1 MTYPYTE
8 GLPGVVTTG
17 GAISHTLVAWPV
29 LHRYTMEI
37 ATHTSRRY
45 LILIATMAI
54 MFSIITTLLIRH
66 CLTNMVVTLI
76 VILAVLVTRLL
87 VLLQFSIGVLFRRT
101 TRDKFKFSKCV
112 PSATRPSKVDPIGK
126 QV

>member
-1 MTYPYTE
+1 M
-8 GLPGVVTTG
+8 G
-17 GAISHTLVAWPV
+17 
-29 LHRYTMEI
+29 I
-37 ATHTSRRY
+37 ATYTSLRN
-45 LILIATMAI
+45 LIIIVMMAI

-87 VLLQFSIGVLFRRT
+87 VLLQFSICVFCERT
-101 TRDKFKFSKCV
+101 TRDKIKFSKRV
-112 PSATRPSKVDPIGK
+112 PSAMRPSNVDPSGK